1 MADPFQRT
9 TDSGGRFGQLLRS
22 RRTVTF
28 SAIEELFAHAVADA
42 LGKAARLV
50 PNLHWFE
57 VVHTAGHVQDGSVD
71 GWHVVVRAGLSE
83 EDLMA
88 GA

>member
-1 MADPFQRT
+1 MEHRPAAGEFTGLST
-9 TDSGGRFGQLLRS
+9 TS
-22 RRTVTF
+22 
-28 SAIEELFAHAVADA
+28 IEDAVSDA
-42 LGKAARLV
+42 LAKATRLV

-57 VVHTAGHVQDGSVD
+57 VVHTAGHVQEGGVQ

-83 EDLMA
+83 EDLTA